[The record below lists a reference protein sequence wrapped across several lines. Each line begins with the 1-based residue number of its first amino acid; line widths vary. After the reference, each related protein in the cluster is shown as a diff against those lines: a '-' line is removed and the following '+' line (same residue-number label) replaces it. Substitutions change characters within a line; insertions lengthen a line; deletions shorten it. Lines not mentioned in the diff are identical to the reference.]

1 MNRRSLL
8 KAIAAGSMTAMTPMA
23 SLLARSAMAA
33 DGPSQI
39 KTLFIFQPCG
49 SVPDYFFPKA
59 GQTNLPQ
66 MSAPLQSV
74 FKHLVFIDGI
84 GMAGRANTHEGG
96 AAKCLTGF
104 GGDSNDNA
112 SAGNSSIE
120 VQMGKEDWAN
130 RATTKISIPS
140 IQMGVGTMWGAARH
154 LRISFDG
161 SQDLHSVDDPR
172 ILYPQLFGAGGNTG
186 GGAANDIQLQ
196 ILSRS
201 LADLNR
207 LKTSLGSVER
217 ERLTQYGDS
226 ISVLENKLRA
236 SSSNLGCGGPNI
248 SSVGSGGPDVALW
261 RTAVLANISDIQ
273 QDMAVQALSCNLTRS
288 IVFSYGVPGS
298 PIVVPGTTSSEHDL
312 SHQDYVAH
320 TTSKIWWMGQIAK
333 LIQKMANTPD
343 INGSLLDNTIIC
355 TVSELGDGNAHSHFR
370 IPMIL
375 AGGKNAGLVTGRALD
390 FRPYGTRRYNAGY
403 QDVSVN
409 HADVLATIADKAGY
423 KNVRL
428 PTTEARI
435 NNAWSGGVSPT

>member
-1 MNRRSLL
+1 
-8 KAIAAGSMTAMTPMA
+8 
-23 SLLARSAMAA
+23 
-33 DGPSQI
+33 
-39 KTLFIFQPCG
+39 
-49 SVPDYFFPKA
+49 
-59 GQTNLPQ
+59 
-66 MSAPLQSV
+66 
-74 FKHLVFIDGI
+74 
-84 GMAGRANTHEGG
+84 
-96 AAKCLTGF
+96 
-104 GGDSNDNA
+104 
-112 SAGNSSIE
+112 
-120 VQMGKEDWAN
+120 
-130 RATTKISIPS
+130 
-140 IQMGVGTMWGAARH
+140 MWGAARH

-273 QDMAVQALSCNLTRS
+273 QDMAIQALSCNLTRS

-298 PIVVPGTTSSEHDL
+298 PIIVPGTTSSEHDL